1 MVSIENSLETQT
13 FCVLFLILNHL
24 VQEMLNWSLV
34 FIKPANTIRINKEGK
49 GTFINNLVLKDNS
62 LLQALL
68 LGTIFYCLNRLF
80 LLLLMPAQ
88 KYLILCQYLI
98 YHREIYLEVL
108 FKANND

>member
-49 GTFINNLVLKDNS
+49 GTFINNPVLKDNS

-68 LGTIFYCLNRLF
+68 LGTIFL
-80 LLLLMPAQ
+80 
-88 KYLILCQYLI
+88 
-98 YHREIYLEVL
+98 L
-108 FKANND
+108 FKQTFLIVTDACSEILNSLSIFNLS